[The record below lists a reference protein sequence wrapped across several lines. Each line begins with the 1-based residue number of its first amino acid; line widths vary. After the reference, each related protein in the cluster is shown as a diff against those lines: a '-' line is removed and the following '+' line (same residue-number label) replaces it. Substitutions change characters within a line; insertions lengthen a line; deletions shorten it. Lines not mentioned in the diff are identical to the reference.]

1 MITFKK
7 KITIKCL
14 TFFFFGF
21 AKEEKG
27 NEKKKSVKKGIQC
40 VGGIG
45 MEELERVIEF
55 QDKVIIEYQGKV
67 EEVEGK
73 DVGLYEYKNRA

>member
-1 MITFKK
+1 MIKKSLRFVHFFSSLASPKK
-7 KITIKCL
+7 K
-14 TFFFFGF
+14 
-21 AKEEKG
+21 KG

-55 QDKVIIEYQGKV
+55 QDKVVIEYQGKV

-73 DVGLYEYKNRA
+73 DVGLYEYKK

>member
-1 MITFKK
+1 MFIITHFVA
-7 KITIKCL
+7 IFYRL
-14 TFFFFGF
+14 SFSALNVFFFSSGSP
-21 AKEEKG
+21 
-27 NEKKKSVKKGIQC
+27 KKKSVKKGIQC

-45 MEELERVIEF
+45 MEELEKVIEF

-73 DVGLYEYKNRA
+73 DVGLYGYKK

>member
-1 MITFKK
+1 MSKK
-7 KITIKCL
+7 SL
-14 TFFFFGF
+14 RFVHFFSSL
-21 AKEEKG
+21 ASP
-27 NEKKKSVKKGIQC
+27 KKKSVKKGIQC

-45 MEELERVIEF
+45 MEELEKVIEF

-73 DVGLYEYKNRA
+73 DVGLYEYKK

>member
-1 MITFKK
+1 MSI
-7 KITIKCL
+7 
-14 TFFFFGF
+14 FFFFGF

-55 QDKVIIEYQGKV
+55 QDKVVIEYQGKV

-73 DVGLYEYKNRA
+73 DVGLYGYKK

>member
-1 MITFKK
+1 MSNFFSSLASPKK
-7 KITIKCL
+7 K
-14 TFFFFGF
+14 
-21 AKEEKG
+21 KG
-27 NEKKKSVKKGIQC
+27 NEKRKSVKKGIQC

-55 QDKVIIEYQGKV
+55 QDKVIVEYQGKV

-73 DVGLYEYKNRA
+73 DVGLYGYKK